1 MDPLMPTDIQDFA
14 PLIPHLDQYFGAWA
28 IEERAGTELMQFV
41 RSLDLVAHIQAQAA
55 RAARGESR
63 EAAPGPGYQL
73 DGGVATIE
81 IRGTM
86 TKYGSSLSQN
96 PGSLRLMRAVRQA
109 AADDAVK
116 SILLVIDS
124 PGGTVSGTGDLAD
137 AVADAGQRKPVVT
150 YAEDLMASAAYE
162 VGSQAGRVVINN
174 DAVVGSIGTYAVL
187 YDWSQL
193 FAREGVKAV
202 VIRAGQFK
210 GAGTPG
216 TEITADQ
223 IAEFQRMITAVNREF
238 MNRVARGRRLPA
250 ERVAELATGAVEVGR
265 DAVAAGL
272 ADEIGTMEGAMNL
285 AKRLGAAGVGGARQ
299 TIIVPASAKPASA
312 SKEKKMTDEKPQEAA
327 AAPKAATIQELKA
340 EFPDSTAEWRERCME
355 QGLTVAQ
362 ATKAWAIHQTE
373 ALKAAEAK
381 AKAAEEAAAKAQA
394 DAEAAKA
401 RPGQPALK
409 DRTAGA
415 AAEEAGGSYAERYD
429 AAVQAKVA
437 QGLKPHQAAL
447 AVNREQP
454 ELRKAYEAEV
464 NENRRRK
471 SA

>member
-1 MDPLMPTDIQDFA
+1 MADHDDIERIA

-55 RAARGESR
+55 RAARGESQ
-63 EAAPGPGYQL
+63 EAAPGPGYSV

-116 SILLVIDS
+116 SILLVVDS
-124 PGGTVSGTGDLAD
+124 PGGTVAGTGDLAD
-137 AVADAGQRKPVVT
+137 AVAEAGQRKPVIT

-162 VGSQAGRVVINN
+162 VGSQSARVVINN

-210 GAGTPG
+210 GAGTMG
-216 TEITADQ
+216 TEITAEQ
-223 IAEFQRMITAVNREF
+223 VAEFQRTITAINREF
-238 MNRVARGRRLPA
+238 MNRVARGRRLPM

-272 ADEIGTMEGAMNL
+272 ADEIGTMEGAMTL
-285 AKRLGAAGVGGARQ
+285 ARKMGAAMGGGPKQMTFSPAADGGRNKE
-299 TIIVPASAKPASA
+299 TIMP
-312 SKEKKMTDEKPQEAA
+312 DEKPQEAA

-355 QGLTVAQ
+355 QGLTLAQ

-409 DRTAGA
+409 DRTAGS

-429 AAVQAKVA
+429 AAVQAKIA